1 MEPSDLQAINPGR
14 QTNIFSYLA
23 PHPQKPNLTR
33 RTSDVRDM
41 PQQLQKLAAPI
52 QKKIQKVADI
62 LVPTQTELLQIEETK
77 SISNGSTGDTP
88 EQL

>member
-1 MEPSDLQAINPGR
+1 MEPNDLQAINPGR

-23 PHPQKPNLTR
+23 TTKPILTR
-33 RTSDVRDM
+33 STSDVREM
-41 PQQLQKLAAPI
+41 PVQVQKMAAPI

-62 LVPTQTELLQIEETK
+62 IVQTQTELLQIEETK

-88 EQL
+88 E

>member
-23 PHPQKPNLTR
+23 PQKPNLTR

-41 PQQLQKLAAPI
+41 PQQLQKIAAPI

>member
-1 MEPSDLQAINPGR
+1 
-14 QTNIFSYLA
+14 
-23 PHPQKPNLTR
+23 
-33 RTSDVRDM
+33 M
-41 PQQLQKLAAPI
+41 PQQLQKIAAPI

>member
-1 MEPSDLQAINPGR
+1 
-14 QTNIFSYLA
+14 
-23 PHPQKPNLTR
+23 
-33 RTSDVRDM
+33 
-41 PQQLQKLAAPI
+41 LAAPI

-62 LVPTQTELLQIEETK
+62 LIPAQPELPQIEETK

>member
-1 MEPSDLQAINPGR
+1 MEPNDLQAINPDR

-23 PHPQKPNLTR
+23 TTKPILTR
-33 RTSDVRDM
+33 RTSDVREM
-41 PQQLQKLAAPI
+41 PVQVQKLAAPI

-62 LVPTQTELLQIEETK
+62 IVPTQTELLQIEETK

-88 EQL
+88 E

>member
-23 PHPQKPNLTR
+23 PQKPNLTR

-41 PQQLQKLAAPI
+41 PQQLQKIAAPI

-62 LVPTQTELLQIEETK
+62 LVPQTELLQIEETK

>member
-1 MEPSDLQAINPGR
+1 MPVQV
-14 QTNIFSYLA
+14 
-23 PHPQKPNLTR
+23 QK
-33 RTSDVRDM
+33 M
-41 PQQLQKLAAPI
+41 AAPI

-62 LVPTQTELLQIEETK
+62 IVPTQSELLQVEETK